1 MAAHSLIQAPED
13 SGELK
18 HYYARPSLEVTR
30 VMFAEFFA
38 TYLSSTVRF
47 VFLLAPFFVVTMF
60 LALTRGQPAV
70 EKNSIIRRAT
80 LAALVLGLVLFFAGP
95 VLFNA
100 IGITLNSFRI
110 GAGSLLFLTAI
121 SLVNSGTR
129 NHATGLPQED
139 RDDIAVVPMAIP
151 VIIGPATIGAIL
163 VYGAELKSVPEVAGG
178 VLGLVTGLALLALLL
193 YLSGY
198 LERILGKTGLNI
210 LSKISGL
217 ILSAMAA
224 EIVLTGI
231 AGFVKSAG
239 LA

>member
-1 MAAHSLIQAPED
+1 MMS
-13 SGELK
+13 
-18 HYYARPSLEVTR
+18 
-30 VMFAEFFA
+30 EFLS
-38 TYLSSTVRF
+38 TYLSSSVRF
-47 VFLLAPFFVVTMF
+47 IFLLAPFFVVTMF
-60 LALTRGQPAV
+60 LALTRGQPVA
-70 EKNSIIRRAT
+70 EKNSIIRRASFS
-80 LAALVLGLVLFFAGP
+80 ALVLGLILFFAGP
-95 VLFNA
+95 LLFEA

-163 VYGAELKSVPEVAGG
+163 VYGAELKTVSEIAGG
-178 VLGLVTGLALLALLL
+178 VLGMVTALLMLTILL

-198 LERILGKTGLNI
+198 LERVLGKTGLNI
-210 LSKISGL
+210 LSKVSGL

-224 EIVLTGI
+224 EIVLSGITGFI
-231 AGFVKSAG
+231 QASG

>member
-1 MAAHSLIQAPED
+1 MMS
-13 SGELK
+13 
-18 HYYARPSLEVTR
+18 
-30 VMFAEFFA
+30 EFLP
-38 TYLSSTVRF
+38 TYLSSAVRF
-47 VFLLAPFFVVTMF
+47 LFLLAPFFVVTMF
-60 LALTRGQPAV
+60 LALTRGQPAS
-70 EKNSIIRRAT
+70 EKNSIIRRASFS
-80 LAALVLGLVLFFAGP
+80 ALVLGLVLFFAGP
-95 VLFNA
+95 LLFEA

-163 VYGAELKSVPEVAGG
+163 VYGAELKSVPEIAGG
-178 VLGLVTGLALLALLL
+178 VLGMITALLVLTVLLF
-193 YLSGY
+193 LSGY
-198 LERILGKTGLNI
+198 LERALGKTGLNI
-210 LSKISGL
+210 LSKVSGL

-231 AGFVKSAG
+231 SGFIQAAG

>member
-1 MAAHSLIQAPED
+1 
-13 SGELK
+13 
-18 HYYARPSLEVTR
+18 
-30 VMFAEFFA
+30 MFAEFFA

-163 VYGAELKSVPEVAGG
+163 VYGAELKSVPEVVGG

>member
-1 MAAHSLIQAPED
+1 
-13 SGELK
+13 
-18 HYYARPSLEVTR
+18 
-30 VMFAEFFA
+30 MFAEFFA

-163 VYGAELKSVPEVAGG
+163 VYGAELKSVPEVVGG

-231 AGFVKSAG
+231 SGFIKSAG